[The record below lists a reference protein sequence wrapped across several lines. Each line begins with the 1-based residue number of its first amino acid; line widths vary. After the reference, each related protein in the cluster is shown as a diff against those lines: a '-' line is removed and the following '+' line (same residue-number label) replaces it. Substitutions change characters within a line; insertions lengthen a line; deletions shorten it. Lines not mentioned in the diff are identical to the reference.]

1 MNRGLITVAAVL
13 LTFGATAAQAHDPVA
28 QRVDWLSERLE
39 LTEEQQAEVQGI
51 YAEEQ
56 EQRKALMA
64 EQKEMR
70 KAMVE
75 QRKAMREKS
84 KSIREA
90 SREQLSGVLTEE
102 QSARLA
108 EMREGMQ
115 KRAIMR
121 RGMDGRRGMDRN
133 RGWDR
138 RREAVERMFR
148 QRQMKKSAEAPS
160 AEE

>member
-1 MNRGLITVAAVL
+1 MKRGLITGAAVL

-28 QRVDWLSERLE
+28 QRVNWLSERLE

-75 QRKAMREKS
+75 QRKAMRDKS
-84 KSIREA
+84 KAIREA

-102 QSARLA
+102 QGARLA

-121 RGMDGRRGMDRN
+121 RGMDRS
-133 RGWDR
+133 RGWDG
-138 RREAVERMFR
+138 RREAAKRMFR
-148 QRQMKKSAEAPS
+148 QRQMKKNAEAPS

>member
-1 MNRGLITVAAVL
+1 MRKILTASAAVL
-13 LTFGATAAQAHDPVA
+13 LAFGATAAQAHDPVA
-28 QRVDWLSERLE
+28 QRVNWLSERLE
-39 LTEEQQAEVQGI
+39 LTEEQLAEVQGI

-64 EQKEMR
+64 EQNELR

-84 KSIREA
+84 KAIREA

-108 EMREGMQ
+108 EMRERIQ
-115 KRAIMR
+115 KRAIM
-121 RGMDGRRGMDRN
+121 RRGMDRN

-148 QRQMKKSAEAPS
+148 QRRIREKAEAPS